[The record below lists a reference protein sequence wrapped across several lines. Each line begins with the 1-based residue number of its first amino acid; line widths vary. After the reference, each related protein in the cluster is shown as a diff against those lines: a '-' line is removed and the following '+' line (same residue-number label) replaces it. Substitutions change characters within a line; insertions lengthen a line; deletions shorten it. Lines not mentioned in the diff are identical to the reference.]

1 VIVSALAIVAALI
14 FVALSALH
22 VYWAFGGSGVR
33 TAVIPTVDGRPTLKP
48 SMSATLVVA
57 FLLALSALILVA
69 AVSGWAPTWLFR
81 LGAAG
86 IGLVLLARAVG
97 DFRTVGFFKRVRDTD
112 FARNDT
118 RYFAPLCLFLGLAA
132 AIVAL
137 TT

>member
-1 VIVSALAIVAALI
+1 M
-14 FVALSALH
+14 
-22 VYWAFGGSGVR
+22 R
-33 TAVIPTVDGRPTLKP
+33 TAVIPTVDGRPTLEP
-48 SMSATLVVA
+48 STTATLAVA

-69 AVSGWAPTWLFR
+69 AVSGWTPTWLFR

-118 RYFAPLCLFLGLAA
+118 RYFAPLCLFLGVAA
-132 AIVAL
+132 ALVAL